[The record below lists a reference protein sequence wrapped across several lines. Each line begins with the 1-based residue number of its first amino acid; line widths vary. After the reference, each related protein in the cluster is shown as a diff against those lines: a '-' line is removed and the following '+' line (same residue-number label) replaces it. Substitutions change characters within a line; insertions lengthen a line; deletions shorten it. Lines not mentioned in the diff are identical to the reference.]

1 MNPQAALS
9 ALPWARRAWK
19 LMPTTLRVPLLLI
32 GAAGGLWYAFEGFR
46 ELRAIKA
53 LDNDA

>member
-19 LMPTTLRVPLLLI
+19 LMPTSLRVPLLLV

-53 LDNDA
+53 LDDDA